1 MREKFNPK
9 DIKFIITC
17 LLIGVTSTFFA
28 LSYFRQAFPEASIN
42 FLKLELSTEIKKET
56 IFKRI
61 GLKSNFSISLFISFH
76 SIQKNTWY

>member
-17 LLIGVTSTFFA
+17 LLIGVASTFFA

-42 FLKLELSTEIKKET
+42 LKKMHVNEIFTQSGDDSFNLKEFILSDYEK
-56 IFKRI
+56 
-61 GLKSNFSISLFISFH
+61 L
-76 SIQKNTWY
+76 